1 MSLEPRQWNNL
12 LEAINNGSCIVLLG
26 PKISTA
32 KKDGQ
37 SLYEAFSK
45 SLTAELK
52 KEKIA
57 YDKTH
62 EGSLTYIM
70 QRYTT
75 IPNVAPSDP
84 GFEAKKFYKEYE
96 GEFNVV
102 QQTLAE
108 LPINMVINTSPD
120 NAMVHALKNAGK
132 FKTIHAWYD
141 YRKEQKQE
149 FDTPTAEAPLV
160 FNLFGYYEQA
170 GSLVLTESD
179 QVEFMKNVL
188 KDQPPLPPKLLSQ
201 LDSRKTYLF
210 LGFDWEQWNLRLLLQ
225 AMNLAKECNILAHS
239 QEEVKLQATTRD
251 FYESSFRF
259 SFITENIE
267 KFVAEL
273 KEKYSKSSP
282 ETETTT
288 EKKKLF
294 IVADPKDEDFK
305 NELFKNLKP
314 LAADVWHE
322 GLIEAGS
329 EVDAT
334 VLENLENANII
345 LLLISAD
352 FLASDAI
359 FKREWKVA
367 LKKHKDKSAI
377 VIPIITRTC
386 NWEESSPDLTK
397 MDPILPRKGIE
408 VGKAISSWDNPDD
421 AYSMIVKEIQ
431 DLL

>member
-12 LEAINNGSCIVLLG
+12 LEAIENGSCIVLLG
-26 PKISTA
+26 PNISTV
-32 KKDGQ
+32 KKGGS
-37 SLYEAFSK
+37 SLYEAFAK
-45 SLTAELK
+45 TLTAELK
-52 KEKIA
+52 KEKIV
-57 YDKTH
+57 YDKAH
-62 EGSLTYIM
+62 EGNLTYIM

-84 GFEAKKFYKEYE
+84 GFEAKNFYKEYE
-96 GEFNVV
+96 GQFNSV
-102 QQTLAE
+102 QQMLAE
-108 LPINMVINTSPD
+108 LPINLVINASPD
-120 NAMVHALKNAGK
+120 NAIVHALKKAGK

-179 QVEFMKNVL
+179 QVEFLKNVL

-225 AMNLAKECNILAHS
+225 GMNLEKECNILAHS
-239 QEEVKLQATTRD
+239 HESVKLQAKTKD

-259 SFITENIE
+259 SFITENAD

-273 KEKYSKSSP
+273 KEKYNELSP
-282 ETETTT
+282 ETAKDVKQE
-288 EKKKLF
+288 KLF
-294 IVADPKDEDFK
+294 IAADPKDDEFK
-305 NELFKNLKP
+305 TELVKNLKP
-314 LAADVWHE
+314 LVADVWHE

-329 EVDAT
+329 DVDAT
-334 VLENLENANII
+334 VLENLESADII
-345 LLLISAD
+345 LLLVSAD
-352 FLASDAI
+352 FLASDSV

-367 LKKHKDKSAI
+367 LKKHKDKSAK

-408 VGKAISSWDNPDD
+408 VGKAISSWENPDD

-431 DLL
+431 ELL

>member
-12 LEAINNGSCIVLLG
+12 LEAINNDDCIVLLG
-26 PKISTA
+26 PNISTV
-32 KKDGQ
+32 KNGGP
-37 SLYEAFSK
+37 SLYEAFAK
-45 SLTAELK
+45 TLTAELK
-52 KEKIA
+52 KEKVP
-57 YDKTH
+57 YDKAH
-62 EGSLTYIM
+62 EGNLTYMM
-70 QRYTT
+70 QRFTT
-75 IPNVAPSDP
+75 IPTVAPSDP
-84 GFEAKKFYKEYE
+84 GFEAKNFYKEYE
-96 GEFNVV
+96 GQFNTI

-108 LPINMVINTSPD
+108 LPINLVINASPD
-120 NAMVHALKNAGK
+120 NAIVHALKEAGK

-160 FNLFGYYEQA
+160 FNLFGFYEEA

-179 QVEFMKNVL
+179 QVEFLKNVL

-201 LDSRKTYLF
+201 MDSRKTYLF

-225 AMNLAKECNILAHS
+225 GMNLAKECNILAHS
-239 QEEVKLQATTRD
+239 NKAVKLQAKTID

-259 SFITENIE
+259 SFITEDVT

-273 KEKYSKSSP
+273 KEKYTALSP
-282 ETETTT
+282 DSAPDTVKE
-288 EKKKLF
+288 KLF
-294 IVADPKDEDFK
+294 IVADPKDEEFRT
-305 NELFKNLKP
+305 ELVKNLKP
-314 LAADVWHE
+314 LAAEVWHE

-329 EVDAT
+329 DVDAT
-334 VLENLENANII
+334 VLENMEAADII

-352 FLASDAI
+352 FLASDNI

-367 LKKHKDKSAI
+367 LKKHQDKSAK

-408 VGKAISSWDNPDD
+408 VGKAISSWENPDD